1 MSPTIPSTMDRPHF
15 IGIGGA
21 GMSGI
26 AKILAQR
33 GARVA
38 GSDAK
43 DSETAEALRALG
55 VAVRIGHDARHLAA
69 DATCVVV
76 SSAIRAENPELAAA
90 AERGIP
96 VVHRSDALAAL
107 MDGTR
112 PIAVAGTHGKTTTTS
127 MLAVSL
133 TALGLDPSYAIGGD
147 LDAPGSN
154 AHHGGGEIFVAEA
167 DESDRSFHKYA
178 PEVAIVLNV
187 ELDHHANYAS
197 MDEIYDSFETFVGR
211 IRPGGTLVVS
221 ADQAGAREL
230 TARVRDIG
238 GLNIVTVGE
247 VRGRRCAHHQ
257 DQPAGS
263 DQRGH
268 RPARRADAHL
278 HRLRARPP
286 LRAQRG
292 GRARRRHRARH
303 PRAQPR
309 LGARQVH
316 RRPAP
321 PAAQGRGG
329 RRPGDRLLRPP
340 PHRDDRRPG
349 GHQGRRGRARV
360 LVVFQPHLF
369 SRTREL
375 GVEMGQA
382 LALADASVVLDIY
395 PAREDPIPGITSA
408 LIIDAATAAGADVT
422 AEHDKDAIPDVI
434 AGMAK
439 PGDLVLTM
447 GAGDV
452 TDLGPLILSR
462 LGKPRTEEQ
471 RHAVRSREVRRAVA
485 RGAVP
490 PGVHGP
496 APGRHRAALRRRVHR
511 HQDHRRVLLPRLRRR
526 AVPLRHEVRVALRL
540 ALLLRP
546 GRLRGRRTDRG
557 PQLGM
562 VRTEVRCAKC
572 GSHLG
577 HVFEGEGYATPT
589 DQRYCINSISLRL
602 QPADTN

>member
-33 GARVA
+33 GAQVT

-69 DATCVVV
+69 DTTCVVV

-133 TALGLDPSYAIGGD
+133 SALGLDPSYAIGGD

-178 PEVAIVLNV
+178 PEVAIILNV

-211 IRPGGTLVVS
+211 IRPGGTLVIS
-221 ADQAGAREL
+221 ADQAGAVEL
-230 TARVRDIG
+230 TSRVRDIG
-238 GLNIVTVGE
+238 ELNIVTVGE
-247 VRGRRCAHHQ
+247 SADADLRITKINQRGLTSEVTVLLDGRMLTFTVSVPGRHYAHNAVAALAAGIALGTPARNLASALAKYTGVRRRLQLKGEAAGVQVIDSYAHHPTEMTA
-257 DQPAGS
+257 DLEAIRGAAGGS
-263 DQRGH
+263 
-268 RPARRADAHL
+268 
-278 HRLRARPP
+278 
-286 LRAQRG
+286 
-292 GRARRRHRARH
+292 
-303 PRAQPR
+303 
-309 LGARQVH
+309 
-316 RRPAP
+316 
-321 PAAQGRGG
+321 
-329 RRPGDRLLRPP
+329 
-340 PHRDDRRPG
+340 
-349 GHQGRRGRARV
+349 RV

-395 PAREDPIPGITSA
+395 PAREDPIPGVTST

-422 AEHDKDAIPDVI
+422 AEHSKDAIPDVI

-462 LGKPRTEEQ
+462 LESQ
-471 RHAVRSREVRRAVA
+471 
-485 RGAVP
+485 
-490 PGVHGP
+490 
-496 APGRHRAALRRRVHR
+496 
-511 HQDHRRVLLPRLRRR
+511 
-526 AVPLRHEVRVALRL
+526 
-540 ALLLRP
+540 
-546 GRLRGRRTDRG
+546 
-557 PQLGM
+557 
-562 VRTEVRCAKC
+562 
-572 GSHLG
+572 
-577 HVFEGEGYATPT
+577 
-589 DQRYCINSISLRL
+589 N
-602 QPADTN
+602 